1 MAASIT
7 SSPPLPPSR
16 AEALEPVCNYL
27 LDAVEALNG
36 AGDTAWA
43 AEPYTPNERATT
55 LEAVRAVTHM
65 METYAM
71 TFPRPFDDGAA

>member
-1 MAASIT
+1 MST
-7 SSPPLPPSR
+7 SDPTSLPPSR
-16 AEALEPVCNYL
+16 AEALEPVCDYL

-36 AGDTAWA
+36 AGGTAWA

-55 LEAVRAVTHM
+55 LETVRAVTRM

-71 TFPRPFDDGAA
+71 TFPRLVDDADGSR